1 MNCSAISGEIFTR
14 HEMGGGRHY
23 ESASRIRDARS
34 GIPDGI
40 PVLPPRAATDAELE
54 RVHLPRH
61 VRMIRELCAFGGP
74 RYIDPNTYVTA
85 DSFIV
90 ASYAAGATI
99 LAAEQALSGTSSFA
113 LVRPPGHHAEPDQ
126 AMGFCL
132 FNNVAVAASS
142 VSDRADRVA
151 IVDWDLHH
159 GNGTQKCFY
168 DDDRVL
174 YCSIHQINTFPRT
187 GWVDEIGD
195 GQGRGFTVN
204 APIRKGG
211 TIGDYR
217 YIFEEVFIPAIERF
231 SPGIVIVSAG
241 MDPLRDDP
249 VGSMLLA
256 PDDFGTL
263 TRMLLESTGSP
274 LALSLEGGYGPS
286 LGAAVSAVFRSLMGD
301 PTWADDAGSM
311 PPHEST
317 VRLARELRNLVL

>member
-1 MNCSAISGEIFTR
+1 MDCNAIFGEIFTR
-14 HEMGGGRHY
+14 HEFGGHY
-23 ESASRIRDARS
+23 ESASRVRDARA

-40 PVLPPRAATDAELE
+40 PVLPPQAATEADLE

-61 VRMIRELCAFGGP
+61 VRMIRELCTFGGP

-90 ASYAAGATI
+90 ASFAAGATM
-99 LAAEQALSGTSSFA
+99 LAAECALSGTSSFA

-132 FNNVAVAASS
+132 FNNVAVAAAS
-142 VSDRADRVA
+142 VLNHTDRVA

-159 GNGTQKCFY
+159 GNGTQTCFY
-168 DDDRVL
+168 DNARVL
-174 YCSIHQINTFPRT
+174 YCSIHQINAFPRT
-187 GWVDEIGD
+187 GWVDEVGA
-195 GQGRGFTVN
+195 GPGRGFTIN

-217 YIFEEVFIPAIERF
+217 YIFNEVFIPAIERF
-231 SPGIVIVSAG
+231 NPGIVIVSAG

-249 VGSMLLA
+249 IGSMLLA

-263 TRMLLESTGSP
+263 TRMLLESTGLP

-286 LGAAVSAVFRSLMGD
+286 LCAAVSAIFRSLRGD
-301 PTWADDAGSM
+301 PTTADDPGTV